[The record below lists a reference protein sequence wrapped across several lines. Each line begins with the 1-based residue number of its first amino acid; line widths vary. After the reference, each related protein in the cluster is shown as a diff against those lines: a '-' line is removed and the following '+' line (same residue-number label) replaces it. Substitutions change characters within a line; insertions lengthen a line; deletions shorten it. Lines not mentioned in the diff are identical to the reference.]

1 MPRPRRALRQVLD
14 DLAQLNEGATGPR
27 RKQLERKLGAHLEML
42 QADMRGE
49 EALPE
54 GCAPRSRPLP
64 PRLPTACGR

>member
-1 MPRPRRALRQVLD
+1 MLD

-49 EALPE
+49 EANDKDLLL
-54 GCAPRSRPLP
+54 SRVLIIQLLLP
-64 PRLPTACGR
+64 PSIASPALAAVA